1 MDAGMKDYKWHIRY
15 LTLAKEIST
24 WSKDPSTKVGAVIV
38 SPKNE
43 IIATGFNG
51 FPRKCADD
59 SRLQD
64 RSLKHGV
71 ILHAEVN
78 AILTAARDLT
88 DHTIY
93 VWPIQPC
100 SNCASIIIQS
110 GITKVISEM
119 THIMRFEPSFTMAK
133 CLFNEA
139 KVDLHLFSEGT
150 LAYEHQRT
158 N

>member
-1 MDAGMKDYKWHIRY
+1 MKNQYRWYIRY
-15 LTLAKEIST
+15 LSLAKEIST
-24 WSKDPSTKVGAVIV
+24 WSKDPSTQVGAVIV

-64 RSLKHGV
+64 RNLKYQI

-110 GITKVISEM
+110 GITKVVSEM

-139 KVDLHLFSEGT
+139 KVDLILLSEGT
-150 LAYEHQRT
+150 LAYEHQRA
-158 N
+158 NK